1 MSFAIHCFTS
11 GHRTPPLTL
20 TRNSLRAPGEE
31 AASQASCPKLTLS
44 QDLDFSRAL
53 FPCNKSADDRVTF
66 SAKKNGNLS
75 FRPGQPLSEASALPG
90 AVDILA
96 LYLCMTL
103 SWHNTHTLT
112 HRDTLTPD
120 RSSPRRA
127 RAHTHFFSAKGF
139 RGPLFFVG
147 WNSNQT
153 AIPVQHPTGP
163 IRRDLQLVAL
173 PPSPAIILTHFST
186 ERDRTLG
193 GLFNLFLAN
202 RPKNLVCKLF
212 SSSRIQTMPREDG
225 CLLEVGSKRR
235 INLL

>member
-1 MSFAIHCFTS
+1 MVCWFYADTRSSYIGLSVPGCSRTLTSSFFSLLVQTSSLSLPLWKLSALFSANHTTLLHMSFAIHCFTS

-139 RGPLFFVG
+139 RGPLFFC
-147 WNSNQT
+147 W
-153 AIPVQHPTGP
+153 
-163 IRRDLQLVAL
+163 
-173 PPSPAIILTHFST
+173 
-186 ERDRTLG
+186 
-193 GLFNLFLAN
+193 
-202 RPKNLVCKLF
+202 
-212 SSSRIQTMPREDG
+212 
-225 CLLEVGSKRR
+225 LEF
-235 INLL
+235 